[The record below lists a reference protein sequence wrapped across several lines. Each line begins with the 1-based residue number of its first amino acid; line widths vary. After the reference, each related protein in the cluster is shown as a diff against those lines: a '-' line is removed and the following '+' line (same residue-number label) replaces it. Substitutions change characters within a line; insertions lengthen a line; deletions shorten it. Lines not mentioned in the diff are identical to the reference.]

1 MWETLDLWTPI
12 FSANFDALKPSYE
25 IIFFNFSAKYSMY
38 TDVNLMIKFTIL
50 KLITTYF
57 INNLIK
63 VIISILIYKMLKNNN
78 L

>member
-1 MWETLDLWTPI
+1 
-12 FSANFDALKPSYE
+12 
-25 IIFFNFSAKYSMY
+25 MY
-38 TDVNLMIKFTIL
+38 TDVNLIIKFTIL

>member
-1 MWETLDLWTPI
+1 
-12 FSANFDALKPSYE
+12 
-25 IIFFNFSAKYSMY
+25 MY

-63 VIISILIYKMLKNNN
+63 VIISILIYKMLKNNI

>member
-1 MWETLDLWTPI
+1 
-12 FSANFDALKPSYE
+12 
-25 IIFFNFSAKYSMY
+25 

-63 VIISILIYKMLKNNN
+63 VIISILIYKMLKNNI

>member
-1 MWETLDLWTPI
+1 
-12 FSANFDALKPSYE
+12 
-25 IIFFNFSAKYSMY
+25 MY